1 MGKIPNLSLVALPLM
16 GKIPPHPLFL
26 SWRQQ
31 LIVPM
36 EIKFLKVSQD
46 LPWILDELFYNSL
59 KFPKIICSPG
69 AMTENYRSSIDPGSD
84 KST

>member
-1 MGKIPNLSLVALPLM
+1 MGKIPHLSLVVLSLM
-16 GKIPPHPLFL
+16 GKSHPLFL
-26 SWRQQ
+26 SQLQQ